1 MVRIKESMFTGEII
15 ISILLILLLGLLLNP
30 SMFFMPESFDMM
42 LLVGIVVVFLTF
54 SLVLW
59 KEHALDER
67 ENLHRLNAG
76 RLSFFA
82 GSLVLIIGV
91 ILQAL
96 RHEIDPWLIYGLI
109 AMIVGK
115 IVSRIYSQLKH

>member
-59 KEHALDER
+59 KERALDER

-115 IVSRIYSQLKH
+115 IASRIYSQIKY

>member
-1 MVRIKESMFTGEII
+1 MFTGEII

-59 KEHALDER
+59 KERALDER

-115 IVSRIYSQLKH
+115 IASRIYSQLKY